1 MYPGSGAKCAM
12 IDLLT
17 PFSRIVK
24 YLMYCIECVETVKFF
39 NTKHDFSDKDAR

>member
-1 MYPGSGAKCAM
+1 MYPGSGAKYAT

-17 PFSRIVK
+17 LLSRNAK